1 MASPEP
7 IKFLLVDDI
16 DENLRALDAL
26 LRRDGLLL
34 FKARSG
40 VEALELLLEHE
51 FALALLD
58 VQMPDMD
65 GFELAEMMRGTERT
79 RRVPIIFVTAAAT
92 DEGRRFKGYEAGAV
106 DFIYKP
112 IDPLILKSKAEV
124 FFSIARQHEQLAR
137 QKDALATAA
146 SELRGALD
154 RLQAHTDNSPLAIVE
169 FDPDMRLLGWSKGAE
184 RMFGWTAAEMT
195 GHHLADLGWLPD
207 SCIADLVALFSASMA
222 DASHQRGHDTVRCR
236 TRDGAMLDCE
246 WYSSVLRR
254 PDGAPV
260 SLSVQILDI
269 TDRRRAEETQTL
281 LIGELN
287 HRVKNTLASVQAIA
301 TQTLRY
307 TRSPDQF
314 SATFSGRIQALA
326 RAHGMLSDRTWQ
338 GADLMELVRD
348 QLRIGAVDP
357 SRLKAS
363 GPRVQLQPQP
373 SLRLALILHEL
384 ATNALKYGAFSQST
398 GEVTLEWSVEGEQLR
413 LRWQESGGPPVQTPV
428 KRGFG
433 STLID
438 SSMKSDG
445 GTASVT
451 YRSDGVVWE
460 LAMRL
465 DQMPVPMADV
475 AGRPPAVPPAL
486 PMRGAQPLDG
496 CRLLVVEDEALVALE
511 LIAVLED
518 AGATVC
524 GPART
529 VEEALEAIETG
540 TFSAALLD
548 GNLHGRPVDSLAAA
562 LTRRAIPFAF
572 VSGYGRENLPPA
584 FAHAPVIGKPF
595 IPQQLVEVAGG
606 LARREENVVTFPA
619 AATQGALNRA

>member
-1 MASPEP
+1 MGSPEP

-16 DENLRALDAL
+16 DENLRALEAL
-26 LRRDGLLL
+26 LRRDGLALY
-34 FKARSG
+34 KARSG
-40 VEALELLLEHE
+40 VEALELLLEHD

-65 GFELAEMMRGTERT
+65 GFEVAEMMRGTERT

-124 FFSIARQHEQLAR
+124 FFSIARQHEQLAQ
-137 QKDALATAA
+137 QKDALANAA
-146 SELRGALD
+146 AELRGALD
-154 RLQAHTDNSPLAIVE
+154 RLRAHTDNSPLAIVE
-169 FDPDMRLLGWSKGAE
+169 FDPEMRLLGWSKGAE

-207 SCIADLVALFSASMA
+207 ACIAELVELFAASMA
-222 DASHQRGHDTVRCR
+222 DASHERGHDTVRCR
-236 TRDGAMLDCE
+236 TRDGSMLDCE

-269 TDRRRAEETQTL
+269 TGRRRAEETQTL

-307 TRSPDQF
+307 TRNPDQF

-338 GADLMELVRD
+338 GADLMDLVQD
-348 QLRIGAVDP
+348 QLRLGTIDP
-357 SRLKAS
+357 SRLEAA

-384 ATNALKYGAFSQST
+384 ATNALKYGAFSQAS
-398 GEVTLEWSVEGEQLR
+398 GRVALDWSVEGEQLR
-413 LRWQESGGPPVQTPV
+413 LRWKESGGPPVQTPV

-445 GTASVT
+445 GTAAVS
-451 YRSDGVVWE
+451 YRSDGVEWN
-460 LAMRL
+460 LLMRL
-465 DQMPVPMADV
+465 DRAQEPMAEM
-475 AGRPPAVPPAL
+475 ASRAPATAAPAL
-486 PMRGAQPLDG
+486 AAREAQALDG
-496 CRLLVVEDEALVALE
+496 CRILVVEDEALVALE

-529 VEEALEAIETG
+529 VEEALEMIETAA
-540 TFSAALLD
+540 FHAALLD
-548 GNLHGRPVDSLAAA
+548 GNLHGKPVDAVAAA
-562 LTRRAIPFAF
+562 LTRRSVPFAF
-572 VSGYGRENLPPA
+572 VSGYGRESLPAA

-595 IPQQLVEVAGG
+595 TPQQLVEIAGG
-606 LARREENVVTFPA
+606 MARREENVVAFPGA
-619 AATQGALNRA
+619 ANGTR

>member
-1 MASPEP
+1 MMSPEP
-7 IKFLLVDDI
+7 VKFLLVDDI
-16 DENLRALDAL
+16 EENLRALEAL
-26 LRRDGLLL
+26 LRRDGLTLY
-34 FKARSG
+34 KARSG
-40 VEALELLLEHE
+40 VEALEMLLEHD

-79 RRVPIIFVTAAAT
+79 RRVPIIFVTAAST

-146 SELRGALD
+146 AELKGALD

-184 RMFGWTAAEMT
+184 RLFGWTAAEMT
-195 GHHLADLGWLPD
+195 GQSLADLGWLCD
-207 SCIADLVALFSASMA
+207 SSIGELAEMVSGSLA
-222 DASHQRGHDTVRCR
+222 DAAHQRGHHTVRCR
-236 TRDGAMLDCE
+236 TREGAVLDCE

-254 PDGAPV
+254 PNGQPV

-338 GADLMELVRD
+338 GADLMDLVHD
-348 QLRIGAVDP
+348 QLRLGTVDP
-357 SRLKAS
+357 ARLQAS
-363 GPRVQLQPQP
+363 GPRVQLLPQP
-373 SLRLALILHEL
+373 ALRLALILHEL
-384 ATNALKYGAFSQST
+384 ATNALKYGAFSRPA
-398 GEVTLEWSVEGEQLR
+398 GRVVLEWSVEGDRLQ

-445 GTASVT
+445 GTASVS
-451 YRSDGVVWE
+451 YRNDGVVWE
-460 LAMRL
+460 LVMPL
-465 DQMPVPMADV
+465 DRTPDPMADI
-475 AGRPPAVPPAL
+475 AARPLTPAPLEPAREVPAL
-486 PMRGAQPLDG
+486 DG
-496 CRLLVVEDEALVALE
+496 RRLLVVEDEALVALE

-518 AGATVC
+518 AGASVH

-540 TFSAALLD
+540 AFDAALLD
-548 GNLHGRPVDSLAAA
+548 GNLHGKPVDAVAAA
-562 LTRRAIPFAF
+562 LTRRGIPFAF
-572 VSGYGRENLPPA
+572 VSGYGRENLPAA
-584 FAHAPVIGKPF
+584 FAQAPVVSKPF
-595 IPQQLVEVAGG
+595 IPQQLVEVAGR
-606 LARREENVVTFPA
+606 LARRDGNVLPFPT
-619 AATQGALNRA
+619 ATGTAR

>member
-7 IKFLLVDDI
+7 VKFLLVDDI
-16 DENLRALDAL
+16 EENLRALEAL
-26 LRRDGLLL
+26 LNRDGLALY
-34 FKARSG
+34 KARSG
-40 VEALELLLEHE
+40 IEALELLLEHD

-65 GFELAEMMRGTERT
+65 GFELAEMMRGTGRT

-137 QKDALATAA
+137 QKDALAKAA
-146 SELRGALD
+146 AELSGALD

-184 RMFGWTAAEMT
+184 RMFGWTAPEMI
-195 GHHLADLGWLPD
+195 GHPLADLGWMPD
-207 SCIADLVALFSASMA
+207 SCIADLVTLFSASMA
-222 DASHQRGHDTVRCR
+222 DTSHQRGHDTVRCR
-236 TRDGAMLDCE
+236 ARDGSMLDCE

-254 PDGAPV
+254 PDGTPV

-269 TDRRRAEETQTL
+269 TDRRRAEETQLL

-307 TRSPDQF
+307 TRNPDQF

-338 GADLMELVRD
+338 GADLMDLVHD
-348 QLRIGAVDP
+348 QLRLGTIDP
-357 SRLKAS
+357 ARLHAS

-373 SLRLALILHEL
+373 ALRLALILHEL
-384 ATNALKYGAFSQST
+384 ATNALKYGAFSRPT
-398 GEVTLEWSVEGEQLR
+398 GRVVLEWSVEGEQLQ
-413 LRWQESGGPPVQTPV
+413 LRWQESGGPPVQAPA

-445 GTASVT
+445 GTAAVSF
-451 YRSDGVVWE
+451 RSDGVVWD
-460 LAMRL
+460 LAMKL
-465 DQMPVPMADV
+465 D
-475 AGRPPAVPPAL
+475 GPPASGAERAGGVPAAPA
-486 PMRGAQPLDG
+486 PAPARVAQALDG

-529 VEEALEAIETG
+529 VEEALDMIEAEA
-540 TFSAALLD
+540 FDAALLD
-548 GNLHGRPVDSLAAA
+548 GNLHGKPVDALAAA
-562 LTRRAIPFAF
+562 LTRRGIRFAF
-572 VSGYGRENLPPA
+572 VSGYGRESLPAA
-584 FAHAPVIGKPF
+584 FAHAPIIAKPF
-595 IPQQLVEVAGG
+595 TPHQLVEIAGS
-606 LARREENVVTFPA
+606 LTQREENVVAFPTA
-619 AATQGALNRA
+619 AAAGPR